1 LAAQQRQS
9 AVAQRV
15 EQARLLSDAF
25 GRILNLHRSDFA
37 PASRPVVPPPP
48 PPDRAAIHRHYLQ
61 VALTG
66 VSMFKPA
73 QRREAK
79 QRAAAWTESEWQRQW
94 AEACQVQVQWQQYFD
109 ERWRQLCAN
118 APDVVIETLEEA
130 FEDNEAPCAAV
141 GVEGNE
147 VALVVLVP
155 PMDLAVPEQMPT
167 TTQAGNLSLKKL
179 AQRDRAGYY
188 KLFVCG
194 QVLVTVRETL
204 AVAPGL
210 QSARVV
216 VVRNDGKDAYGQ
228 ARVSCLLAARFERA
242 ALDGVQWASADAA
255 TIVNDVSVDKVLN
268 QRGRSKDLSPIDLA
282 DEPELAH
289 LVQAVDLDELTAPT

>member
-1 LAAQQRQS
+1 
-9 AVAQRV
+9 
-15 EQARLLSDAF
+15 
-25 GRILNLHRSDFA
+25 
-37 PASRPVVPPPP
+37 
-48 PPDRAAIHRHYLQ
+48 
-61 VALTG
+61 
-66 VSMFKPA
+66 MFKPA
-73 QRREAK
+73 QRKEAK

-109 ERWRQLCAN
+109 GRWRQLCAN

-130 FEDNEAPCAAV
+130 FEDNDAPCAAV
-141 GVEGNE
+141 GVDGNE
-147 VALVVLVP
+147 VGLVVLVP

-188 KLFVCG
+188 KLYVCG

-228 ARVSCLLAARFERA
+228 ARVSCLLASRFERA

-255 TIVNDVSVDKVLN
+255 TIVNDVSVDRVLN
-268 QRGRSKDLSPIDLA
+268 QRGRSMELSPIDLA
-282 DEPELAH
+282 NEPELAR
-289 LVQAVDLDELTAPT
+289 LVQAVDLDELTASS